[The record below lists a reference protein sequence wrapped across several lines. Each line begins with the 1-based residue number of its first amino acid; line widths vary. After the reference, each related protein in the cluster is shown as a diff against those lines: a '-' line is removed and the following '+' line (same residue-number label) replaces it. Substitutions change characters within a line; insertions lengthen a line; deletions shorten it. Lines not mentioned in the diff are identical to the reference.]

1 MLPPQF
7 SEVVAV
13 ALQFPKLLALGLILS
28 LLTACGGGSGSSK
41 EPTTPAKPVVTSPDS
56 GDSGDSS
63 DTNQPDSTVNTTW
76 QLASNLSHLNFPMTK
91 KVNTVEIGHFTTLT
105 GSIDEAGNAQLSIQ
119 LSSVDTANSTR
130 DQRLGDHLF
139 DIARFPLADAKV
151 DIDYQALT
159 NLSVGTETT
168 LSTGVILTLHGIT
181 ETFDAQLT
189 VARLTASRI
198 SVRTAI
204 PVLIDAR
211 TYQLE
216 DGIETLKTLAGLN
229 SIGVTVPVD
238 LHLVFDRLPGA

>member
-56 GDSGDSS
+56 GDSS

-76 QLASNLSHLNFPMTK
+76 QLASNLSHLNFAMTK

-139 DIARFPLADAKV
+139 DIARFPLADAIV

-181 ETFDAQLT
+181 ETFDAQLI

-229 SIGVTVPVD
+229 SIGLTVPVD